1 MLPPSKSKSRRP
13 HNGAAKQWA
22 HSILTGFLLAVLM
35 YTQFSHLLMYNSP
48 IDSPNQRSRALDLLH
63 RYSES
68 LGMLTPNISQP
79 WTGNNK
85 DGEEIEWGAVNR
97 NVLYRGGEEGSCQKK
112 LTKSQT
118 TSKFVAV
125 QHTIES
131 IEQRQLLFVKRTAT
145 APTCTAH

>member
-1 MLPPSKSKSRRP
+1 MLPPTPSKSKSRRP
-13 HNGAAKQWA
+13 PNGAAKRWA
-22 HSILTGFLLAVLM
+22 HSILTGFLLAILM
-35 YTQFSHLLMYNSP
+35 YTQFSGLTPKPPNDDSSNHRNS
-48 IDSPNQRSRALDLLH
+48 ALDLLH

-118 TSKFVAV
+118 TSKLVSSTPY
-125 QHTIES
+125 HI
-131 IEQRQLLFVKRTAT
+131 L
-145 APTCTAH
+145 